1 MKPNPKCLGFGLPYN
16 KIMNHN
22 LSRQPALPLQVMLK
36 KPMQPPS
43 WPCLPH
49 GLHSPA
55 WRGSSTALV
64 RIVHFHLWTRL
75 GCRFC
80 PQISSTICLDG
91 YNLQLFL
98 FFAGFFTRK
107 NDSSPTVFSPTP
119 PPSMAKKPFAS
130 HTHGQNAF
138 IPTRDHLPSAHSKL
152 QGFTFRKSQ
161 EYGACFEFIMMDP
174 SLVSFEVCWFIRLE
188 CSAYDICFG
197 YIIYSMKVESLIF
210 NHQ

>member
-1 MKPNPKCLGFGLPYN
+1 
-16 KIMNHN
+16 
-22 LSRQPALPLQVMLK
+22 MLK
-36 KPMQPPS
+36 KPMPPPS

-75 GCRFC
+75 ACKFC
-80 PQISSTICLDG
+80 QQILSTICINLFRW
-91 YNLQLFL
+91 LQLTTIS
-98 FFAGFFTRK
+98 FFAGFFTSLSFFLSLLWNRVQRK
-107 NDSSPTVFSPTP
+107 KTTHPQQFWPTP

-161 EYGACFEFIMMDP
+161 EYGACFELIMMDP
-174 SLVSFEVCWFIRLE
+174 SPVSFEVCWFIRLE
-188 CSAYDICFG
+188 CSVYDICFG
-197 YIIYSMKVESLIF
+197 YIIYSMKVESLMF